1 MDIFQKCFDYEEAK
15 FVKASGLYPFFK
27 PIDTSLGSTV
37 TYEGRKVVMIGSN
50 NYLGLTHDPFVK
62 KRAKEAIERFGTG
75 CTGSRFLNGNTVL
88 HDLLEEKLARLVG
101 KEEALV
107 FATGFLTNLGSI
119 ACLVGPEETIFSD
132 AENHASIIE
141 GCRLSKA
148 KVIPYRHNDPFDLQK
163 KLSDHPQNTG
173 ALLITDGVFSMTGD
187 IVHLP
192 QLISVKK
199 LYPKLRLMI
208 DDAHGL
214 GVLGK
219 RGEGT
224 AGHFGLTEDVDLI
237 MGTFSKSF
245 ASIGGF
251 LAGPSDVIDY
261 VRHKARS
268 FMFSA
273 AMPPAS
279 AATVLA
285 CLELLEK
292 KPERLERLRKN
303 VAYITRGFEEIGL
316 SFIPSETP
324 IVSVFIGD
332 EGQAF
337 HLVKDLF
344 ENGVFATPVVYPAV
358 PFGQAI
364 IRTSY
369 MATHTKKELDFVLEV
384 FKKLSPKYGILKS
397 KMEIPRELINKT
409 ETYNFKTLTSTVS

>member
-1 MDIFQKCFDYEEAK
+1 
-15 FVKASGLYPFFK
+15 
-27 PIDTSLGSTV
+27 
-37 TYEGRKVVMIGSN
+37 
-50 NYLGLTHDPFVK
+50 
-62 KRAKEAIERFGTG
+62 
-75 CTGSRFLNGNTVL
+75 
-88 HDLLEEKLARLVG
+88 
-101 KEEALV
+101 
-107 FATGFLTNLGSI
+107 
-119 ACLVGPEETIFSD
+119 
-132 AENHASIIE
+132 
-141 GCRLSKA
+141 
-148 KVIPYRHNDPFDLQK
+148 
-163 KLSDHPQNTG
+163 
-173 ALLITDGVFSMTGD
+173 
-187 IVHLP
+187 
-192 QLISVKK
+192 
-199 LYPKLRLMI
+199 
-208 DDAHGL
+208 
-214 GVLGK
+214 
-219 RGEGT
+219 
-224 AGHFGLTEDVDLI
+224 
-237 MGTFSKSF
+237 
-245 ASIGGF
+245 
-251 LAGPSDVIDY
+251 
-261 VRHKARS
+261 
-268 FMFSA
+268 MFSA